1 MSASLFSKVAVA
13 MQSALA
19 SALTVGAGGVTKAN
33 PGVVT
38 YTGTDPSNGDFVLMT
53 SSQGM
58 TQLEGRIFRVAN
70 VNAGSNTF
78 ELEGEDTSTYDTMVS
93 ANVQVITFG
102 TTFSTMLD
110 LNVSGGEAAS
120 IDVTTIHDSI
130 NQEEIGNFSAITI
143 NSNLIWDPSDAAQVA
158 CKSAS
163 DTKAKRCFRLT
174 FANGKK
180 WLFYGAV
187 GFTGAP
193 TGAAQE
199 VAKSPLT
206 IKSNGRMTIYA
217 S

>member
-13 MQSALA
+13 MQSVLG
-19 SALTVGAGGVTKAN
+19 SALTVGAGGVSKAN

-38 YTGTDPSNGDFVLMT
+38 YTGTDPSNGDYVLIT
-53 SSQGM
+53 SAQGM

-70 VNAGSNTF
+70 VNGGANTF
-78 ELEGEDTSTYDTMVS
+78 ELEGEDTTTYDTMVS

-143 NSNLIWDPSDAAQVA
+143 NSNLIWDPSDAAQIA
-158 CKSAS
+158 CKAAS
-163 DTKAKRCFRLT
+163 DIKAKRCFRLT

-180 WLFYGAV
+180 WLFYGSV

-199 VAKSPLT
+199 VAKTPLT